1 MLYHILNVFY
11 KQAHTVTR
19 LYAIRNF
26 LDFILL
32 NTKFRFYGSIGFLNS
47 NNNFSGIKV
56 YCLTIALNNFHNPS
70 ASFLVKIKTIN
81 SLIRIRA
88 KVHKL
93 FLKYSYTLFKA
104 LTVTVKALYSS

>member
-47 NNNFSGIKV
+47 NDNLCGIKIN
-56 YCLTIALNNFHNPS
+56 CCAIALNYFHNLS
-70 ASFLVKIKTIN
+70 ASFPVK
-81 SLIRIRA
+81 L
-88 KVHKL
+88 KL
-93 FLKYSYTLFKA
+93 
-104 LTVTVKALYSS
+104 